1 VGGYETM
8 IKKRFITLCLGV
20 AVMMALISVSLA
32 QEAEKI
38 NINTA
43 SAVTLTQLKRIGPK
57 LSERI
62 VEYREKHGPF
72 ERPEDIVKVRG
83 IGPKTFELNKDR
95 IITE

>member
-1 VGGYETM
+1 M
-8 IKKRFITLCLGV
+8 IRKKSIVLFLVVT
-20 AVMMALISVSLA
+20 VMMALISVSLA

-43 SAVTLTQLKRIGPK
+43 SAVTLRQLKRIGPK

-72 ERPEDIVKVRG
+72 ERPEDIIQVRG

>member
-1 VGGYETM
+1 M
-8 IKKRFITLCLGV
+8 KRNRIIPLCLIV
-20 AVMMALISVSLA
+20 AVMMALVSVSLA

-38 NINTA
+38 NINKA
-43 SAVTLTQLKRIGPK
+43 SAVELTQLKRIGPK

-72 ERPEDIVKVRG
+72 ELPEDIMRVRG

-95 IITE
+95 ITTE

>member
-1 VGGYETM
+1 MRRNRIIALIIV
-8 IKKRFITLCLGV
+8 V
-20 AVMMALISVSLA
+20 AVMMALVSVSLA

-38 NINTA
+38 NINKA
-43 SAVTLTQLKRIGPK
+43 SAVELTQLKRIGPK

-72 ERPEDIVKVRG
+72 ERPGDIMQVRG

-95 IITE
+95 ITTE

>member
-1 VGGYETM
+1 M
-8 IKKRFITLCLGV
+8 IRNRIIPLCIVV
-20 AVMMALISVSLA
+20 AVMMALVSVSLA

-38 NINTA
+38 NINKA
-43 SAVTLTQLKRIGPK
+43 SSVELTQLKRIGPK

-72 ERPEDIVKVRG
+72 ERPEDIMQVKG

-95 IITE
+95 ITTE

>member
-1 VGGYETM
+1 M
-8 IKKRFITLCLGV
+8 IRNRIIPLCIVV
-20 AVMMALISVSLA
+20 AVMMALVSVSLA

-38 NINTA
+38 NINKA
-43 SAVTLTQLKRIGPK
+43 SSVELTQLKRIGPK

-72 ERPEDIVKVRG
+72 ERPEDIMQVRG

-95 IITE
+95 ITTE

>member
-1 VGGYETM
+1 M
-8 IKKRFITLCLGV
+8 RRNRIIALIIIIV
-20 AVMMALISVSLA
+20 AVMMALVSVSLA

-38 NINTA
+38 NINNA
-43 SAVTLTQLKRIGPK
+43 SAVELTQLNRIGPK

-72 ERPEDIVKVRG
+72 ERPEDIMQVKG

-95 IITE
+95 ITTE

>member
-1 VGGYETM
+1 M
-8 IKKRFITLCLGV
+8 RRNRIIDLCIVV
-20 AVMMALISVSLA
+20 AVMMALVSVSLA

-38 NINTA
+38 NINKA
-43 SAVTLTQLKRIGPK
+43 SAVELTQLKRIGPK

-72 ERPEDIVKVRG
+72 ERPEDIIQVKG

-95 IITE
+95 ITTE

>member
-1 VGGYETM
+1 M
-8 IKKRFITLCLGV
+8 MTLV
-20 AVMMALISVSLA
+20 SVSWA

-43 SAVTLTQLKRIGPK
+43 SPAALMQLKRIGPK

-72 ERPEDIVKVRG
+72 DRPEDIVQVRG
-83 IGPKTFELNKDR
+83 IGPKTLELNRDR

>member
-1 VGGYETM
+1 M
-8 IKKRFITLCLGV
+8 RRNRIIPLCIVV
-20 AVMMALISVSLA
+20 AVMMALVSVSLA

-38 NINTA
+38 NINKA
-43 SAVTLTQLKRIGPK
+43 SAVELTQLKRIGPK

-72 ERPEDIVKVRG
+72 ERPEDIMQVKG

-95 IITE
+95 ITTE

>member
-1 VGGYETM
+1 M
-8 IKKRFITLCLGV
+8 RRNKIIALCIVV
-20 AVMMALISVSLA
+20 AVMMALVSVSVA

-38 NINTA
+38 DINKA
-43 SAVTLTQLKRIGPK
+43 SAVELTQLKRIGPK

-72 ERPEDIVKVRG
+72 ERPGDIMQVRG

-95 IITE
+95 ITTE

>member
-1 VGGYETM
+1 M
-8 IKKRFITLCLGV
+8 IRNRSIALIIVV
-20 AVMMALISVSLA
+20 AVMMPLVSVSLA

-38 NINTA
+38 NINKA
-43 SAVTLTQLKRIGPK
+43 SAVELTQLNRIGPK

-72 ERPEDIVKVRG
+72 ERPEDIMQVKG

-95 IITE
+95 ITTE

>member
-1 VGGYETM
+1 MRRNRIIV
-8 IKKRFITLCLGV
+8 LCIVV
-20 AVMMALISVSLA
+20 AVMMALVSVSLA

-38 NINTA
+38 NINKA
-43 SAVTLTQLKRIGPK
+43 SAVELTQLKRIGPK

-72 ERPEDIVKVRG
+72 ERPGDITQVKG

-95 IITE
+95 ITTE

>member
-1 VGGYETM
+1 M
-8 IKKRFITLCLGV
+8 IRKRSITLCLVV
-20 AVMMALISVSLA
+20 AVLMTLISVSLA

-38 NINTA
+38 NINKA
-43 SAVTLTQLKRIGPK
+43 SAVTLRQLKRIGPK

-72 ERPEDIVKVRG
+72 ERPEDIMQVRG

-95 IITE
+95 ITTE

>member
-1 VGGYETM
+1 M
-8 IKKRFITLCLGV
+8 IRKRFITFCLVV
-20 AVMMALISVSLA
+20 AVMMALISVSWA

-38 NINTA
+38 NINKA
-43 SAVTLTQLKRIGPK
+43 SAVALTQLKRIGPK

-72 ERPEDIVKVRG
+72 ERPEDIVQVRG

-95 IITE
+95 ITTE

>member
-1 VGGYETM
+1 MRRNRIIALIIV
-8 IKKRFITLCLGV
+8 V
-20 AVMMALISVSLA
+20 AVMMALVSVSLA

-38 NINTA
+38 NINKA
-43 SAVTLTQLKRIGPK
+43 SAVELTQLKRIGPK

-72 ERPEDIVKVRG
+72 EWPGDIMQVRG

-95 IITE
+95 ITTE

>member
-1 VGGYETM
+1 M
-8 IKKRFITLCLGV
+8 RRNRIIPLCIVV
-20 AVMMALISVSLA
+20 AVMMALVSVSLA
-32 QEAEKI
+32 QDAEKI
-38 NINTA
+38 NINKA
-43 SAVTLTQLKRIGPK
+43 SAVALTQLNRIGPK

-72 ERPEDIVKVRG
+72 ERPEDIMQVRG